1 MLGRSIPYAEI
12 WMYREK
18 DLPVNEQH
26 LPEGFQFELYQEGYE
41 QEWAAIET
49 AVAEFENETQALDYF
64 ERSFAP

>member
-12 WMYREK
+12 WIYREK
-18 DLPVNEQH
+18 YLPVSEQN
-26 LPEGFQFELYQEGYE
+26 LPEGFQFEFYQEGVE
-41 QEWAAIET
+41 REWPAIET